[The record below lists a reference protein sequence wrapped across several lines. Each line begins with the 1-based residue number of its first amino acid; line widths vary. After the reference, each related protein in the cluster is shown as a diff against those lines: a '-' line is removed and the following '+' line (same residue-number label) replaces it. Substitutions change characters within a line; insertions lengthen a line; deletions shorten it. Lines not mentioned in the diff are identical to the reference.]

1 MQCVMGGLQIIVGSC
16 DRSEFLW
23 ISMATDSPNLPAG
36 QVVQGDWE
44 IVYAP
49 GHMMGFQ
56 ALQRNV
62 ADADP
67 CDLFGTGTV
76 AKRLTLKLG
85 QNGCHFSEIFTFIL
99 VYDIVVFC
107 LI

>member
-1 MQCVMGGLQIIVGSC
+1 MQYVMDELQIIVDSC
-16 DRSEFLW
+16 DRSEFLR
-23 ISMATDSPNLPAG
+23 ISMVIDRPYLPAVR
-36 QVVQGDWE
+36 VVQGDWE

-49 GHMMGFQ
+49 GHVMGFQ

-76 AKRLTLKLG
+76 AKRLTFKLG
-85 QNGCHFSEIFTFIL
+85 QNACHFSDIFIFTL
-99 VYDIVVFC
+99 LFC
-107 LI
+107 STDDR